1 MKRKLEN
8 HAFESLSIS
17 KCKRLVR
24 PLVAK
29 IHALNDLNSKYAN
42 VLDFTLTEKELEV
55 VCQDGNNTRDDSVRY
70 RRSKSP
76 PGKNEDKTDS
86 LGHIDKKLESSFRG
100 HQDNKT
106 STINKE
112 NLGDEKTVKSLD
124 SNSHARNVPNV
135 NVLANFINPIDSASR
150 LKSLKP
156 FVSDSLFKS
165 YVDIFQIFQ
174 NLMMNVVKAFSL
186 EQTRIPKL
194 TTLCSHKLGKDITM
208 SARSTYYKLN
218 QSLLFDI
225 GNISPEISG
234 YYENLCDDI
243 DPWLELEPTNMSL
256 QYRLDLLVGYIIHI
270 IVLNLNYT
278 LYLIIPTFLHWLK
291 EMADTTKNVKY
302 EVIMHTLFMEF
313 WNLDSDYFSESSQCL
328 LSYFGGKSQEE
339 SNKTL
344 FWLFFRIGFWRN
356 LIYCLFY
363 GASNKD
369 SIYGNL
375 MLETFTKND
384 KLCFNENT
392 LDKLDFIIKDIC
404 HIIEETSSHVN
415 KNEILI
421 HLTTQVIVHSKT
433 KLFQAK
439 YISEILRVYLQ
450 IRQRL
455 SYLAHVWLSFRGNN
469 KNTIFNSSLP
479 GNEDLFDALTR
490 MTFFCIS
497 KIKQTSE
504 QLQNNELFHTH
515 DRIQLWYQRLHKN
528 KETFKVFLMTVKILK
543 WYYLGQRLSFPH
555 VLELNAIESLSN
567 CLIHIQNSLLCENSS
582 CVCSER
588 SQNEAFNNFLKWLV
602 STKNTSAI
610 HLAERCHRRY
620 YGKNA
625 SFELELIKN
634 SGPKRQRSFL
644 DYIREEQRTKIPRT
658 TNGHYYT

>member
-8 HAFESLSIS
+8 HAFDSLSIS

-29 IHALNDLNSKYAN
+29 IHALNDLNNKYAN

-55 VCQDGNNTRDDSVRY
+55 VCQDGNNTRDDIVRY
-70 RRSKSP
+70 RRNTSP
-76 PGKNEDKTDS
+76 SGKNEDKMDS
-86 LGHIDKKLESSFRG
+86 FEHIDKKLKSSFRG

-106 STINKE
+106 SNNKE
-112 NLGDEKTVKSLD
+112 NLGNEKTVKFSD
-124 SNSHARNVPNV
+124 SNSHARNAPTV
-135 NVLANFINPIDSASR
+135 NVLANFTNPVDSASR

-174 NLMMNVVKAFSL
+174 NLMVNLVDAFSL
-186 EQTRIPKL
+186 DQKRLPKL

-234 YYENLCDDI
+234 YYQNLCDDI

-291 EMADTTKNVKY
+291 EMADTTRNVKY

-313 WNLDSDYFSESSQCL
+313 WNLDSDYFSEESQCL
-328 LSYFGGKSQEE
+328 LNYFGGKCQVD
-339 SNKTL
+339 SNKSL
-344 FWLFFRIGFWRN
+344 FWLLFRIGFWRN
-356 LIYCLFY
+356 LVYCLFY

-392 LDKLDFIIKDIC
+392 LDKFDFIIKDIC
-404 HIIEETSSHVN
+404 CIIEDTSSHVN
-415 KNEILI
+415 NNEILI

-450 IRQRL
+450 IRHRL

-469 KNTIFNSSLP
+469 KSSIFNSSLP

-504 QLQNNELFHTH
+504 QLQKNELFHTH
-515 DRIQLWYQRLHKN
+515 NRIQLWYKRLHEN

-543 WYYLGQRLSFPH
+543 WYYLGQRLSFSNE
-555 VLELNAIESLSN
+555 LEPNAIESLSN
-567 CLIHIQNSLLCENSS
+567 CLIHIQNSVLCENRS
-582 CVCSER
+582 CFCSQR
-588 SQNEAFNNFLKWLV
+588 SQNEAFDDFLKWLV
-602 STKNTSAI
+602 STQNSSAI
-610 HLAERCHRRY
+610 RIAEQCHRKY
-620 YGKNA
+620 YGKNP
-625 SFELELIKN
+625 SFEVELIKN
-634 SGPKRQRSFL
+634 SGPKRQRSML
-644 DYIREEQRTKIPRT
+644 DCIREQRSDILKT
-658 TNGHYYT
+658 TERHYYT